1 MAGPLHGIRVVEMA
15 GLGPGPFCG
24 MMLADMGADV
34 TCIERKPSAAQ
45 SDFDK
50 LKRTVTDRGRRSVAL
65 DMKKE
70 GAAGLVLRLVET
82 ADVLIEGF
90 RPGVME
96 RLGLGPDICL
106 ARNPR
111 LVYGRMTGWGQQGPL
126 SHTAGHDINYI
137 AISGA
142 LGAMGYADRPPTPP
156 LHLVGDMG
164 GGGMMLAFGIICAL
178 LEAKTSGQGQVIDA
192 AISDGT
198 ASLASMYYGMRARE
212 QWSRQRADNLLDGGA
227 HFYGCYECADGR
239 HIAIGAIE
247 PQFYRLLLELCQ
259 IDDPSFADQWNKQA
273 WPELR
278 EKLRQIFLRRS
289 QDEWRALLEGT
300 DACFAPVLDFDQA
313 LVHPH
318 HRARNTFIDIDGIA
332 QPAPAPRFSRT
343 PGSAGRLP
351 ESAGQHTR
359 EVLAEAGFSPAE
371 LADLA
376 AAGII

>member
-1 MAGPLHGIRVVEMA
+1 MAGPLYGIRIIEMA

-34 TCIERKPSAAQ
+34 ICIERKPTAPQ
-45 SDFDK
+45 SEFDK
-50 LKRTVTDRGRRSVAL
+50 MKRTVTDRGRRSIAL

-70 GAAGLVLRLVET
+70 GAAELALRLIEN
-82 ADVLIEGF
+82 ADALIEGF

-111 LVYGRMTGWGQQGPL
+111 LIYGRMTGWGQDGPL
-126 SHTAGHDINYI
+126 AHTAGHDINYI
-137 AISGA
+137 AISGV
-142 LGAMGYADRPPTPP
+142 LGAMGYVDRPPTPP

-164 GGGMMLAFGIICAL
+164 GGGMMLAFGIVCAL
-178 LEAKTSGQGQVIDA
+178 LEAKASGQGQVIDA

-198 ASLASMYYGMRARE
+198 ATLASMYYGMRAKG
-212 QWSRQRADNLLDGGA
+212 QWSTQRTDNLLDGGA
-227 HFYGCYECADGR
+227 PFYGCYECADGR

-247 PQFYRLLLELCQ
+247 PQFYRLLLELCG
-259 IDDPSFADQWNKQA
+259 INDPAFAEQWHKQA

-278 EKLRQIFLRRS
+278 EKLRKLFRLRR
-289 QDEWRALLEGT
+289 QDEWCALFDGT
-300 DACFAPVLDFDQA
+300 DACFTPVLDFDQA
-313 LVHPH
+313 LEHPH
-318 HRARNTFIDIDGIA
+318 HQARNTFTRIDGIP

-351 ESAGQHTR
+351 ESAGQHTQ
-359 EVLAEAGFSPAE
+359 EVLLEAGLSCSE
-371 LADLA
+371 LANLA
-376 AAGII
+376 ATGVI

>member
-34 TCIERKPSAAQ
+34 ICIERKPSTVQ

-70 GAAGLVLRLVET
+70 GAADLVLRLVET

-106 ARNPR
+106 AHNHR

-164 GGGMMLAFGIICAL
+164 GGGMILAFGIVCAL

-198 ASLASMYYGMRARE
+198 ASLACMYYGMRAKE

-259 IDDPSFADQWNKQA
+259 IDDPEFADQWNKQA

-278 EKLRQIFLRRS
+278 EKLRRIFVRRS

-313 LVHPH
+313 LAHPH

-351 ESAGQHTR
+351 ESAGQHTS

>member
-34 TCIERKPSAAQ
+34 ICIERKPSAAQ

-50 LKRTVTDRGRRSVAL
+50 MKRTVTDRGRRSVAL

-142 LGAMGYADRPPTPP
+142 LGAMGYADRPPMPP

-164 GGGMMLAFGIICAL
+164 GGGMMLAFGIVCAL

-198 ASLASMYYGMRARE
+198 TSLASMYYGMRTKE

-247 PQFYRLLLELCQ
+247 PQFYRLLLDLCQ
-259 IDDPSFADQWNKQA
+259 IDDPAFADQWNKQA

-278 EKLRQIFLRRS
+278 EKLRRIFLRRS

-313 LVHPH
+313 QAHPH
-318 HRARNTFIDIDGIA
+318 HRARNTFIEIDGIA

-351 ESAGQHTR
+351 ESAGQHTS
-359 EVLAEAGFSPAE
+359 EVLAEAGLSSAE

>member
-1 MAGPLHGIRVVEMA
+1 MAGPLHGIRVIEMA

-24 MMLADMGADV
+24 MMLADMGAEV
-34 TCIERKPSAAQ
+34 ISIERKPTTAQ
-45 SDFDK
+45 SDFDRM
-50 LKRTVTDRGRRSVAL
+50 KRTVTDRGRRSVAL
-65 DMKKE
+65 DMKQD
-70 GAAGLVLRLVET
+70 GAAELALRLIES

-106 ARNPR
+106 AHNPR
-111 LVYGRMTGWGQQGPL
+111 LIYGRMTGWGQHGPL

-164 GGGMMLAFGIICAL
+164 GGGMMLAFGIVCAL
-178 LEAKTSGQGQVIDA
+178 LEAKNSGLGQVIDA

-198 ASLASMYYGMRARE
+198 ASLASMYYGMRAKE
-212 QWSRQRADNLLDGGA
+212 QWSEQRADNLLDGGA
-227 HFYGCYECADGR
+227 PFYGCYECADGR
-239 HIAIGAIE
+239 HIAIGSIE
-247 PQFYRLLLELCQ
+247 PQFYRLLLDLCGV
-259 IDDPSFADQWNKQA
+259 DDPAFSDQWNKQA

-278 EKLRQIFLRRS
+278 EKLRKLFLLRS
-289 QDEWRALLEGT
+289 QDEWRVLLEGT

-313 LVHPH
+313 LEHPH
-318 HRARNTFIDIDGIA
+318 HQARNTFIRIDGIP

-351 ESAGQHTR
+351 ESVGQHTR
-359 EVLAEAGFSPAE
+359 EVLLEAGFSSAE
-371 LADLA
+371 LADFTA
-376 AAGII
+376 ASII

>member
-1 MAGPLHGIRVVEMA
+1 MAGPLYGIRIIEMA

-34 TCIERKPSAAQ
+34 ICIERKPTAPQ
-45 SDFDK
+45 SEFDK
-50 LKRTVTDRGRRSVAL
+50 MKRTVTDRGRRSIAL

-70 GAAGLVLRLVET
+70 GAAELALRLIEN
-82 ADVLIEGF
+82 ADALIEGF

-111 LVYGRMTGWGQQGPL
+111 LIYGRMTGWGQDGPL
-126 SHTAGHDINYI
+126 AHTAGHDINYI
-137 AISGA
+137 AISGV

-164 GGGMMLAFGIICAL
+164 GGGMMLAFGIVCAL
-178 LEAKTSGQGQVIDA
+178 LEAKASGQGQVIDA

-198 ASLASMYYGMRARE
+198 ATLASMYYGMRAKE
-212 QWSRQRADNLLDGGA
+212 QWSTQRTDNLLDGGA
-227 HFYGCYECADGR
+227 PFYGCYECADGR

-247 PQFYRLLLELCQ
+247 PQFYRLLLELCG
-259 IDDPSFADQWNKQA
+259 INDPAFAEQWHKQA

-278 EKLRQIFLRRS
+278 EKLRKLFRLRR
-289 QDEWRALLEGT
+289 QDEWCALFDGT

-313 LVHPH
+313 LEHPH
-318 HRARNTFIDIDGIA
+318 HQARNTFTRIDGIP

-351 ESAGQHTR
+351 ESAGQHTQ
-359 EVLAEAGFSPAE
+359 EVLLEAGLSCSE
-371 LADLA
+371 LANLA
-376 AAGII
+376 ATGVI